1 MKKIFI
7 FNNRGLTFAEI
18 MVAIAVSIIVLGAVT
33 SLYITS
39 DKVFKRTKNV
49 SDVKEIAKGGMAQL
63 EWLFQRW
70 GASTPCRNE
79 NPSQC
84 TLVTSCGTT
93 GNFQYPPQ
101 STMCMNINDGNP
113 CDEVYFYANLYGNGF
128 VHLPTVETPI
138 SMNIKSC
145 RLSTASQQNC
155 YHIKRGAKFIRDQ
168 QNPNVYTPLIF
179 SISGLSNNN
188 LVCTDGTLTPNATID
203 PTATALNGYLKDDNN
218 NLITTYSFEGGE
230 ILLRVPHRIRL
241 FCQQNPQDN
250 NNLWLYMEATDMA
263 SFCNANIEAQ
273 PLIPVNSFQATVI
286 GQGIRINFEAREP
299 NGQIMPTER
308 FFGR

>member
-1 MKKIFI
+1 MVKKSIL
-7 FNNRGLTFAEI
+7 NNKGLTLAEI
-18 MVAIAVSIIVLGAVT
+18 MVAIAISVIILGAVT

-39 DKVFKRTKNV
+39 DRSFKRTKSS
-49 SDVKEIAKGGMAQL
+49 SDVKEIGKTGMAQL

-70 GASTPCRNE
+70 GTSTPCGNE
-79 NPSQC
+79 DPSQC
-84 TLVTSCGTT
+84 TLVNSCGST
-93 GNFQYPPQ
+93 YPPQ
-101 STMCMNINDGNP
+101 STMCITILERNP
-113 CDEVYFYANLYGNGF
+113 CDEVLFYANLYGNGF
-128 VHLPTVETPI
+128 VHLPTVEQPI

-168 QNPNVYTPLIF
+168 QNPNVYKPLIF

-203 PTATALNGYLKDDNN
+203 PTATALNGYLKDENN
-218 NLITTYSFEGGE
+218 NLITNYSFEGGE

-241 FCQQNPQDN
+241 FCQQNSEDN

-263 SFCNANIEAQ
+263 IACNANEPAQ
-273 PLIPVNSFQATVI
+273 PLIPVNSFQATVV
-286 GQGIRINFEAREP
+286 GQGVRIELEAREP
-299 NGQIMPTER
+299 NGQIFRMQR